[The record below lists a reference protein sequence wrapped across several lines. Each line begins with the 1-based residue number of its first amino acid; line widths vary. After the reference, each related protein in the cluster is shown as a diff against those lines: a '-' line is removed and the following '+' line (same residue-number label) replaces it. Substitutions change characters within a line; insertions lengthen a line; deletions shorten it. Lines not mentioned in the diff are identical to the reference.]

1 MRNATVA
8 ARVYAHQYPD
18 RRHPTAKVF
27 LRTIH
32 RLRTTGN
39 VRLPVFRRQR
49 RGRTE
54 DNIIN
59 VLAYVE
65 FNPHLSTRTIAHDLG
80 VNRTTV
86 QNILKEYR
94 FHPYH
99 LVLHQELSAQDFD
112 RRLDHCHWLL
122 GMIVED
128 PQVLSNILWT
138 DEATFHSNGD
148 VNLHNIHYWSPTNP
162 HCMREVQHQGR
173 WSLNCWAGILG
184 GRIIGQFFFNNG
196 LNGANYLQFLREELP
211 ILLEDVPLEIRQ
223 RMMFQHGGC
232 PAHFARNVREF
243 LDATYPGRWIGR
255 GGTFPWPA
263 RSPDLTCLDFYLWG
277 RVKEI
282 VFATRPTTRQNMI
295 GRIRDCMQTLSFAE
309 VETAALSTEQKMFQC
324 IENDGMHF

>member
-1 MRNATVA
+1 MPQLLQGCMRISILIDAILLQKFFFDSYIVCERLETFGCSCFGDNAGDA
-8 ARVYAHQYPD
+8 PKINVYM
-18 RRHPTAKVF
+18 
-27 LRTIH
+27 
-32 RLRTTGN
+32 
-39 VRLPVFRRQR
+39 
-49 RGRTE
+49 
-54 DNIIN
+54 NIIN

-122 GMIVED
+122 GMIAED

-138 DEATFHSNGD
+138 DEATFHSNGG

-162 HCMREVQHQGR
+162 HWMRGPASRPLVFKLLGR
-173 WSLNCWAGILG
+173 NIRRSNYRPI
-184 GRIIGQFFFNNG
+184 FFNNA

-223 RMMFQHGGC
+223 RMMFQHDGC
-232 PAHFARNVREF
+232 PAHFARSVREF
-243 LDATYPGRWIGR
+243 LDAT
-255 GGTFPWPA
+255 
-263 RSPDLTCLDFYLWG
+263 
-277 RVKEI
+277 
-282 VFATRPTTRQNMI
+282 
-295 GRIRDCMQTLSFAE
+295 TL
-309 VETAALSTEQKMFQC
+309 V
-324 IENDGMHF
+324 DG